1 MEIDKELK
9 QLRKERDIA
18 LACGYDFIV
27 GVSTQAHKDALLRE
41 APFLN
46 IVVTGCTR

>member
-1 MEIDKELK
+1 MGGNLSA
-9 QLRKERDIA
+9 QERDIA

-27 GVSTQAHKDALLRE
+27 GVSTQAHKDALLAE
-41 APFLN
+41 DEFLN